1 MRQSITKLT
10 SIALVGGLI
19 GRGLRYSL
27 NVLVSRGLGPE
38 ALGLFAFG
46 MVLMK
51 VLGVVARSGLDNAA
65 QKFIPIHRRDGDA
78 ARLTGL
84 TSICVGL
91 PLVFGSIL
99 AGVVY
104 LDPGFLTTLTGRE
117 FGEIARSFA
126 LGVPLFAAMMV
137 GISATKG
144 LKETKY
150 SVYVRDFGQ
159 SIAAIALVAVGVFV
173 FGDIQAAVLGYVGS
187 FLVGLVLAVGFL
199 VREGALR
206 FDVRPTFDVRT
217 VITYAVPLTITSVL
231 GYVLTWTD
239 VLVLSALTE
248 PLAVGWYQAAYQ
260 TSVLLLVVLQSA
272 SAIFPAVVSDLY
284 HAGRHDRLRRTYS
297 AMTKWIT
304 YVTLLAYLFVVVYAA
319 DILSVF
325 EIAARPALVALIV
338 VGFGQLISA
347 TAGPVGYLLTM
358 TEYER
363 VYVANTVFVVVVNA
377 VLNVLLVL
385 EYGVVGAAVATA
397 LSFALHN
404 LLALGEVW
412 YLLDVQPY
420 SRRYWKGIVAVGCAL
435 PVMVLGRQLPIP
447 GVPRLVLVA
456 GVSFGVFGVSIWLLG
471 IDDADRT
478 LLESIG

>member
-206 FDVRPTFDVRT
+206 FDVRPTFDVRR

-272 SAIFPAVVSDLY
+272 SAIFPAVVADLY